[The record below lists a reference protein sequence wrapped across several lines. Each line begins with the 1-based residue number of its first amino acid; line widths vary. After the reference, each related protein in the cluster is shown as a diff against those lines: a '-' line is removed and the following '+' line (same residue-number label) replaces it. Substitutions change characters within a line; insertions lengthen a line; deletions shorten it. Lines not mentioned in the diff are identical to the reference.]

1 MNLEDMG
8 KVVSLTESIDYPES
22 LLVLEI
28 LGTSKLELVVV
39 VVVVTVLG
47 KKRPEDFDSRTR
59 SVFLL
64 VHICFLLLSLD
75 VSSYQTKKKVF

>member
-8 KVVSLTESIDYPES
+8 KVVSLTESIDYPEF

-47 KKRPEDFDSRTR
+47 RK
-59 SVFLL
+59 
-64 VHICFLLLSLD
+64 
-75 VSSYQTKKKVF
+75 